1 MFKNLVSVQWLRQR
15 LDHDRYIVIDGTWH
29 MPPSNKNAFLEYKLC
44 HIKGAIFFDIDAVA
58 NKHTDLPHMLP
69 DMAQFHAFCSAAGIT
84 TESHIIIYDSY
95 GLFSAARIWWMFK
108 VFGHQKV
115 SILAGGLPVWQKAKA
130 PIETGLPPQ
139 KNTQYKA
146 QFQANLVSDFE
157 AVQNA
162 LVTKSAVILDARSE
176 GRFSGKMPEP
186 RENLPSGHMPGALNI
201 PFDRV
206 IDQQAGTLKDTR
218 QLQVIFN
225 KYLPTER
232 QKIITSC
239 GSGMTACILSL
250 ALDELGYDS
259 SVYDGSWTEWASKGE
274 SDIVTSEPR

>member
-1 MFKNLVSVQWLRQR
+1 M
-15 LDHDRYIVIDGTWH
+15 
-29 MPPSNKNAFLEYKLC
+29 
-44 HIKGAIFFDIDAVA
+44 
-58 NKHTDLPHMLP
+58 
-69 DMAQFHAFCSAAGIT
+69 
-84 TESHIIIYDSY
+84 
-95 GLFSAARIWWMFK
+95 
-108 VFGHQKV
+108 
-115 SILAGGLPVWQKAKA
+115 
-130 PIETGLPPQ
+130 
-139 KNTQYKA
+139 
-146 QFQANLVSDFE
+146 VSDFE

-259 SVYDGSWTEWASKGE
+259 SVYDGSWTEWASKGRVIL
-274 SDIVTSEPR
+274 SRQNQGNSSASHNIKTVRHLFWMGFSRPSHRPNPTGLIK